1 VENRDAGC
9 ISLRLCKSPQG
20 GPAAQDN
27 YALDRA
33 FTFIEGHR
41 AVVKV
46 YKNHGGCSSAEPLS
60 ADKTLPTYDDVIS
73 DSGSACPYR

>member
-1 VENRDAGC
+1 MGKKPRDGKFGTE
-9 ISLRLCKSPQG
+9 IRGQERS
-20 GPAAQDN
+20 QDN

-33 FTFIEGHR
+33 FTLIEGHR

-46 YKNHGGCSSAEPLS
+46 YKNQGGCSSAEPLS

-73 DSGSACPYR
+73 DSGLACPYR